1 MSTAITKTTQQR
13 APIWEILLG
22 FRREVLWVGIFSFIA
37 NLLSLSPTLYMLQL
51 FDRVMLS
58 HNEYSLIVFTMIIT
72 LFIGVMSFAE
82 WIRSRLL
89 VRAGVRF
96 DESLNSQ
103 LFLSQFDTMLRNPSV
118 ATSSAFGSL
127 TRLRQFLTGNGLI
140 AAFDLPWMPIYLA
153 VLFFMHPLLGYF
165 GIGFTIF
172 LALLMMTA
180 HGYTAKPLKHAQ
192 AAESKTNAY
201 IAGKLRNAEVV
212 EAMGMSSN
220 FRRQWLQLYA
230 QQAEVSAEAFNQSSK
245 WSSITKFVQ
254 YSQQSVI
261 LALGAW
267 LVIRGEMSAGAM
279 IASNVLMG
287 NALRPIGVMVV
298 TWKEFVQAR
307 QAYDEIDG
315 LLDSTGQQDT
325 SRTAHHR
332 ADRVKGV
339 LTVEN
344 LSATADQRTQPIL
357 DKLNFQVESGETIAI
372 VGASGAGKSTLARCL
387 LGIWPSTSGTVAID
401 GIDIH
406 QWSRDVLGTHIG
418 YLPQDIELIEGSV
431 ADNIGRFGEVDSDA
445 IIDAAKR
452 ADIHDM
458 ILRLP
463 EGYDTPIGQAGKLLS
478 GGQRQRLALARAIY
492 GMPAIVVLDE
502 PNAHLDDSGER
513 ALVSV
518 VQALKSANKT
528 VFMVLHQQHLLALAD
543 RVFVLDKGRLVR
555 TH

>member
-1 MSTAITKTTQQR
+1 MSTSITTATPQR
-13 APIWEILLG
+13 AQILEILLG
-22 FRREVLWVGIFSFIA
+22 FRREVLWVGIFSFVA

-51 FDRVMLS
+51 FDRVILS
-58 HNEYSLIVFTMIIT
+58 QNEYSLIVFTMIIT

-96 DESLNSQ
+96 DESLNSRI
-103 LFLSQFDTMLRNPSV
+103 FLSQFDTMLRNPSV
-118 ATSSAFGSL
+118 ATGNAFGSL

-165 GIGFTIF
+165 GISFTVF

-180 HGYTAKPLKHAQ
+180 NGYTAVPLKHAQ
-192 AAESKTNAY
+192 TAESKTTAY

-212 EAMGMSSN
+212 EAMGMSGN
-220 FRRQWLQLYA
+220 FRQQWLQLYA
-230 QQAEVSAEAFNQSSK
+230 QQARVSAEAFNQSSK

-254 YSQQSVI
+254 YSQQSII

-267 LVIRGEMSAGAM
+267 LVIRGEMSPGAM

-287 NALRPIGVMVV
+287 NALRPIGVIVM

-307 QAYDEIDG
+307 QSYEEIDG
-315 LLDSTGQQDT
+315 MLESYVQQDT

-332 ADRVKGV
+332 ADLVNGV
-339 LTVEN
+339 IKVEN
-344 LSATADQRTQPIL
+344 LSAYVDQRTQAIL

-387 LGIWPSTSGTVAID
+387 LGIWPRTSGTVAID
-401 GIDIH
+401 GVDVH
-406 QWSRDVLGTHIG
+406 RWSRDVLGKNIG
-418 YLPQDIELIEGSV
+418 YLPQEIELIEGSV
-431 ADNIGRFGEVDSDA
+431 ADNIGRFGAVDSDA
-445 IIDAAKR
+445 IIDAARR
-452 ADIHDM
+452 ADIHEM

-478 GGQRQRLALARAIY
+478 GGQRQRLALARAVY

-502 PNAHLDDSGER
+502 PNAHLDDAGER
-513 ALVSV
+513 ALVNV
-518 VQALKSANKT
+518 VQSLKSANRT

-555 TH
+555 ID